1 MIEYREE
8 EIKGKIEELED
19 ENSAFGMYAAQIL
32 FNAEAYAA

>member
-1 MIEYREE
+1 MIKHEEE
-8 EIKGKIEELED
+8 EIKRLIEEHKD